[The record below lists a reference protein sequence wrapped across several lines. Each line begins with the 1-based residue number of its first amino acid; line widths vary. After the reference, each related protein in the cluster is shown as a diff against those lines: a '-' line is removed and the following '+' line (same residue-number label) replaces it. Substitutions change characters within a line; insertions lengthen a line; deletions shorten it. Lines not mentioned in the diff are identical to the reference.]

1 MDDLSPNLPEGAGS
15 HPRPSLRTLANRRN
29 ALKSTGPKT
38 RAGKRRSALNG
49 RNDLYPAELDRQ
61 LRARGE
67 DPREFRRLYRDL
79 AAIFQPADAAGKQ
92 AVILMARTWWEK
104 ARRIRQ
110 WVAAGPA
117 RCQEQD
123 ALIEQL
129 ILFLV
134 NVQRNRHEPWRVR
147 LGAVVGR
154 PIGSPAEVR
163 SKIEARLHLFG
174 AKGTKRQYPQDRR
187 DLLRLERFRE
197 VFAETLAIENLARGT
212 PDAAQAAPGPP
223 ASGAPEGG
231 EATRSQSG

>member
-1 MDDLSPNLPEGAGS
+1 MNEPKPPEGAAS
-15 HPRPSLRTLANRRN
+15 PRPSRRTLANRRN
-29 ALKSTGPKT
+29 ALRSTGPKT

-49 RNDLYPAELDRQ
+49 RHDLYPAELDRQ
-61 LRARGE
+61 LQAHGE

-79 AAIFQPADAAGKQ
+79 AAIFQPADAAGRQ

-117 RCQEQD
+117 RCPEQD

-134 NVQRNRHEPWRVR
+134 NVQRSRHEPWRVR

-163 SKIEARLHLFG
+163 GKIEARLRLFG
-174 AKGTKRQYPQDRR
+174 TRRGQRKYPQDRR
-187 DLLRLERFRE
+187 DALRLERFRE
-197 VFAETLAIENLARGT
+197 VFAETLAVETLARGT
-212 PDAAQAAPGPP
+212 PDAAQATAPQPP
-223 ASGAPEGG
+223 SGTPEGG
-231 EATRSQSG
+231 KANRSQRG